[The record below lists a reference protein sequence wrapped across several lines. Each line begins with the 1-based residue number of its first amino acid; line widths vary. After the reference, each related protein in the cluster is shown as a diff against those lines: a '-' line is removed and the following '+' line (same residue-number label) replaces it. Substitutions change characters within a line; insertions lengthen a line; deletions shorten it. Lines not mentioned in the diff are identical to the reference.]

1 VGIGQTAL
9 ARIRGAIMPA
19 VTVADTLVLP
29 RVSEPDPATTVD
41 RPVQSV
47 TSAPSGY
54 EGEGFPVRRAFA
66 GVDLAR
72 LDPFIHMDQMGEVD
86 YAPGEPKGTPWHP
99 HRGFETVTYMI
110 DGIFRHQDSNGGGG
124 LITDGDT
131 QWMTAGGGIL
141 HIEAPPEEVVAK
153 GGLFHGFQLWVNLP
167 ARLKMTAPRYQDIR
181 ASQVKLLSSPDG
193 GALLRLIAGDVAG
206 HEGPG
211 VTHTP
216 ITLLHVTLSPGAR
229 LRLPWRADFSALGYA
244 LAGAGS
250 VGAGHRPLRTGQL
263 AVFGPGEAITVTA
276 GQRPDGPSAGLDILL
291 LGGQPIREPVAAY
304 GPFVMNTR
312 DELIQ
317 AFEDYQ
323 AGRLGSIPA
332 EPRAASPLPEDP
344 HPGHD
349 VL

>member
-1 VGIGQTAL
+1 
-9 ARIRGAIMPA
+9 
-19 VTVADTLVLP
+19 
-29 RVSEPDPATTVD
+29 
-41 RPVQSV
+41 
-47 TSAPSGY
+47 
-54 EGEGFPVRRAFA
+54 
-66 GVDLAR
+66 
-72 LDPFIHMDQMGEVD
+72 MDQMGEVD

-124 LITDGDT
+124 LITNGDT

-141 HIEAPPEEVVAK
+141 HIEEPPEEVVMK

-167 ARLKMTAPRYQDIR
+167 SKLKMTTPRYQDIR
-181 ASQVKLLSSPDG
+181 AGQVKLLSSPDG
-193 GALLRLIAGDVAG
+193 GTLLRVIAGDVG
-206 HEGPG
+206 GFEGPG

-216 ITLLHVTLSPGAR
+216 ITLVHATLSPGAQ
-229 LRLPWRADFSALGYA
+229 LRLPWRPDFNALVYV
-244 LAGAGS
+244 LAGSGT
-250 VGAGHRPLRTGQL
+250 VGAEHRPVRMGQL
-263 AVFGPGEAITVTA
+263 AAFGPGDVVTVGA
-276 GQRPDGPSAGLDILL
+276 NSRQDGPSSQLDVLV

-312 DELIQ
+312 AELVQ
-317 AFEDYQ
+317 AFEDFQ

-332 EPRAASPLPEDP
+332 EPASVPAEP

>member
-1 VGIGQTAL
+1 
-9 ARIRGAIMPA
+9 MPA
-19 VTVADTLVLP
+19 VTVEDILVLA
-29 RVSEPDPATTVD
+29 RVAEPDPAVSAERAVRTVTT
-41 RPVQSV
+41 
-47 TSAPSGY
+47 APTGY

-66 GVDLAR
+66 GVDLKQ
-72 LDPFIHMDQMGEVD
+72 LDPFVHMDQMGEVD

-124 LITDGDT
+124 LITNGDT

-141 HIEAPPEEVVAK
+141 HIEEPPEEVVMK

-167 ARLKMTAPRYQDIR
+167 ANLKMTTPRYQDIR
-181 ASQVKLLSSPDG
+181 AGQVKLLSSPDG
-193 GALLRLIAGDVAG
+193 GTLLRVIAGDVGGYA
-206 HEGPG
+206 GPG

-216 ITLLHVTLSPGAR
+216 ITLVHATLSPGAQ
-229 LRLPWRADFSALGYA
+229 LRLPWRADFNALVYV
-244 LAGAGS
+244 LAGSGT
-250 VGAGHRPLRTGQL
+250 VGAEHRPVRMGQL
-263 AVFGPGEAITVTA
+263 AAFGPGDVITVAA
-276 GQRPDGPSAGLDILL
+276 GSRQDGPSEQLDVLV

-312 DELIQ
+312 AELVQ
-317 AFEDYQ
+317 AFEDFQ

-332 EPRAASPLPEDP
+332 EPTTVPSEP

>member
-1 VGIGQTAL
+1 
-9 ARIRGAIMPA
+9 MPA
-19 VTVADTLVLP
+19 VTVENILVLP
-29 RVSEPDPATTVD
+29 RVTEPGPEAD
-41 RPVQSV
+41 RPVLKV
-47 TSAPSGY
+47 TTAPAGY

-66 GVDLAR
+66 GVDLKQ
-72 LDPFIHMDQMGEVD
+72 LDPFVHMDQMGEVE

-110 DGIFRHQDSNGGGG
+110 DGVFRHQDSNGGGG
-124 LITDGDT
+124 LITNGDT

-141 HIEAPPEEVVAK
+141 HIEEPPEELVAS

-167 ARLKMTAPRYQDIR
+167 ARLKMTQPRYQDIR
-181 ASQVKLLSSPDG
+181 AGQVALLSSADG
-193 GALLRLIAGDVAG
+193 GALLRVIAGEVGG
-206 HEGPG
+206 HAGPG

-216 ITLLHVTLSPGAR
+216 ITLVHATVAPGAQV
-229 LRLPWRADFSALGYA
+229 RLPWRRDFNALGYV

-250 VGAGHRPLRTGQL
+250 VGAARRPARAGQL
-263 AVFGPGEAITVTA
+263 AVFGPGESITVA
-276 GQRPDGPSAGLDILL
+276 ADKQMDGPSPSLDILL

-312 DELIQ
+312 AELEQ
-317 AFEDYQ
+317 AFNDFQ

-332 EPRAASPLPEDP
+332 KSASEVVPADP